1 MSTVHQFPVQRNQ
14 PPAAPEEVADALGV
28 AIDAAVGADASFE
41 AREAAALALTNEAT
55 RLFLE
60 RELLAIADGHG
71 THVEVDGV
79 IYQRHEPGIVR
90 YFTLCGAVDIERW
103 TYREMG
109 VRNGPT
115 LVPLDLDAGL
125 VERTTPALGFRIA
138 LGYAKDHMRSCA
150 EDMTADHR
158 CPPSRSTL
166 ERVAKAI
173 GTAATRV
180 APRIEPRLR
189 RAERVP
195 DGAVAISLGLDRT
208 SVPMEEDV
216 PAGETPATRRKTRH
230 TPYTRKKPAPV
241 NVNYRMAYVGRRNG
255 AGHAPL
261 HRCSARVPYGPSR
274 ATDDGRSSPALR
286 QVPALA
292 VGVIQDGAPELWNL
306 LRPALLAEPLVTAC
320 YEAIDR
326 YHLTERLADVLR
338 YGEPDAS
345 TRRARLSRW
354 NESLDGTDHAIYRIR
369 AWVRD
374 RYADALARSDR
385 RLLEQLAPHL
395 TYLENN
401 ADLMHY
407 ARLRAVGLPVG
418 SGVTEGAC
426 KSVIKMRTNG
436 SSQRWRPT
444 GLEAVLTLRSMHM
457 SDRLPRFWANFARG
471 YRKEVT
477 LCA

>member
-14 PPAAPEEVADALGV
+14 PPAAPEEIADALGV
-28 AIDAAVGADASFE
+28 AIDAAGGADASFE

-103 TYREMG
+103 TDREMG

-150 EDMTADHR
+150 EDMPADHR

-195 DGAVAISLGLDRT
+195 DGAVAISLGACAVRCWCC
-208 SVPMEEDV
+208 DV
-216 PAGETPATRRKTRH
+216 KTLRCNRLRPEMAPAT
-230 TPYTRKKPAPV
+230 
-241 NVNYRMAYVGRRNG
+241 
-255 AGHAPL
+255 
-261 HRCSARVPYGPSR
+261 CSVA
-274 ATDDGRSSPALR
+274 
-286 QVPALA
+286 
-292 VGVIQDGAPELWNL
+292 
-306 LRPALLAEPLVTAC
+306 
-320 YEAIDR
+320 
-326 YHLTERLADVLR
+326 
-338 YGEPDAS
+338 
-345 TRRARLSRW
+345 
-354 NESLDGTDHAIYRIR
+354 
-369 AWVRD
+369 
-374 RYADALARSDR
+374 
-385 RLLEQLAPHL
+385 
-395 TYLENN
+395 
-401 ADLMHY
+401 
-407 ARLRAVGLPVG
+407 
-418 SGVTEGAC
+418 
-426 KSVIKMRTNG
+426 
-436 SSQRWRPT
+436 
-444 GLEAVLTLRSMHM
+444 
-457 SDRLPRFWANFARG
+457 
-471 YRKEVT
+471 
-477 LCA
+477 